1 MSRFSSVDPLNE
13 ISCYVNTFIVDFLKG
28 NEVMLDYLFVDN
40 LFQLSVL
47 IELDFIIISKQFI
60 VSCLPKFTLIIKLY
74 YKQND
79 LNKLPKLKS
88 LLSEWI

>member
-1 MSRFSSVDPLNE
+1 
-13 ISCYVNTFIVDFLKG
+13 
-28 NEVMLDYLFVDN
+28 MLDYLFVDN

-60 VSCLPKFTLIIKLY
+60 VSCLTKFTLIIKLY

-88 LLSEWI
+88 LLSE